1 MPNNI
6 ESWVAMM
13 NRVPPEFA
21 GVLMAM
27 FMALLR
33 IIYDHQETKPMRV
46 LLEMAICGALSLTAS
61 HGIYAM
67 GLNHNLAIFSGGAIG
82 FLGSLK
88 VRSFALK
95 FIKKKSGTD

>member
-21 GVLMAM
+21 GVLMAVVISI
-27 FMALLR
+27 L
-33 IIYDHQETKPMRV
+33 RV
-46 LLEMAICGALSLTAS
+46 LYDQQDTRPVRIFLEAGICGALSLTAW

-67 GLNHNLAIFSGGAIG
+67 GLDHNWAIFSGGVIG
-82 FLGSLK
+82 YFGSTTVRSLALK
-88 VRSFALK
+88 V
-95 FIKKKSGTD
+95 IKKKSGTD